1 MLKNTPTKLLLLK
14 ILRITPLV
22 LVGALITGFVA
33 KNGPSAISVLVER
46 SIDRPWTTAFA
57 FMALFLL
64 KSVSFGLPFAVL
76 YIGVGSVYPLG
87 WAVVINIIGIIVN
100 MQIPYFLGRHM
111 GESYVQRLLVKYPA
125 LQRFES
131 FSKHSSLLF
140 SFTTKFIGKIP
151 HEITNTLLGAL
162 KIPYTSYIFGGVL
175 GLAPT
180 MVATTM
186 VGSNLTKPGSPMF
199 ILSLVAIIALGII
212 SFILFRRFEKK
223 YPEKT

>member
-1 MLKNTPTKLLLLK
+1 MKTTKLKPVVLK
-14 ILRITPLV
+14 ILRIAPLALAGV
-22 LVGALITGFVA
+22 LITVFVV

-46 SIDRPWTTAFA
+46 SSEKPWLTLFA

-87 WAVVINIIGIIVN
+87 WAIIINIVGIVVN
-100 MQIPYFLGRHM
+100 MQIPYFLGRYM
-111 GESYVQRLLVKYPA
+111 GDSYVQRLIARYPT
-125 LQRFES
+125 LYRFES
-131 FSKHSSLLF
+131 FSKRSSLLF
-140 SFTTKFIGKIP
+140 SFSIKFIGKIP
-151 HEITNTLLGAL
+151 HEITNTLLGSL
-162 KIPYTSYIFGGVL
+162 KIPYISYIVGGIL

-186 VGSNLTKPGSPMF
+186 VGNNITEPGSPAF
-199 ILSLVAIIALGII
+199 ILSLVAIITLTII
-212 SFILFRRFEKK
+212 SFVLFRRFDRS

>member
-1 MLKNTPTKLLLLK
+1 MKTTKLKPVVLK
-14 ILRITPLV
+14 ILRIAPLALAGV
-22 LVGALITGFVA
+22 LITVFVV

-46 SIDRPWTTAFA
+46 SSEKPWLTLFA

-87 WAVVINIIGIIVN
+87 WAIIINIVGIVVN

-111 GESYVQRLLVKYPA
+111 GNSYVQRLIARYPT
-125 LQRFES
+125 LYRFES
-131 FSKHSSLLF
+131 FSKRSSLLF
-140 SFTTKFIGKIP
+140 SFSIKFIGKIP
-151 HEITNTLLGAL
+151 HEITNTLLGSL
-162 KIPYTSYIFGGVL
+162 KIPYVSYIVGGIL

-186 VGSNLTKPGSPMF
+186 VGNNITEPGSPVF
-199 ILSLVAIIALGII
+199 ILSLIAIIILAII
-212 SFILFRRFEKK
+212 SLVLFRRFDKS